1 MSPDVWLSYL
11 TKKEQTDQQNA
22 TNLAVYGSLVG
33 AAFIFVLIR
42 AFAFL
47 LATLRC
53 SERLHDKMVAA
64 VIHTPILFFD
74 TNPVGRILNR
84 FSKDVGCMDE
94 LLPKHFL
101 NSLQLVLFL
110 LAATVVPAV
119 ANFWVV
125 FIILPLVLI
134 GAYIVKYYLQTSR
147 ELKRLESICRSP
159 VFSHIS
165 ETLNGLDT
173 IRTRGK
179 QTDFLDQFYRQ
190 VRCFRSGKG
199 ERGGAQCI
207 GLDPLLALPG
217 GYEEGAFLHPCRLG
231 KGSEIQQFNN

>member
-42 AFAFL
+42 AFAFH

-94 LLPKHFL
+94 LLPKIFL
-101 NSLQLVLFL
+101 SSLQLVLLL
-110 LAATVVPAV
+110 LASTVVPAV

-125 FIILPLVLI
+125 FIILPLALI

-190 VRCFRSGKG
+190 VRCFCSGKG
-199 ERGGAQCI
+199 EGGGTQCI
-207 GLDPLLALPG
+207 GLYREGTKRVPFCALVG
-217 GYEEGAFLHPCRLG
+217 WEKVA
-231 KGSEIQQFNN
+231 KFNSLTIRHRF